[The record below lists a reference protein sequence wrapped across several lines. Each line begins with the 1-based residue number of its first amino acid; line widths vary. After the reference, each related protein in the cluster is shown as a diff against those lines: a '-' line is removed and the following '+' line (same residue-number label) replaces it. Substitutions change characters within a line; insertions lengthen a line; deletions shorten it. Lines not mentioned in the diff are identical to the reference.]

1 MVIFRSYVSLPEG
14 IITIIR
20 NPSCC
25 DDHTPPCFFGQS
37 LGQSNLNIPWKQVMF
52 FLNSEYFRHH
62 LAILHGYFEAQ
73 ICTIVGQHRQDES
86 SGLKIVLKSGAK
98 GFHLSWNGLAHWR
111 LKMA

>member
-1 MVIFRSYVSLPEG
+1 
-14 IITIIR
+14 
-20 NPSCC
+20 
-25 DDHTPPCFFGQS
+25 
-37 LGQSNLNIPWKQVMF
+37 MF

-73 ICTIVGQHRQDES
+73 ICTIVGQNRQDES